1 MNKKKQMDAILIHGM
16 GRTPIAMSIL
26 AARLRRSG
34 IRPHLFGYSVTFER
48 RNTCFQRLEDFITKR
63 VKTNEFILI
72 GHSLGAV
79 LMRTIM
85 PRLIHK
91 PAACF
96 LLASPTQVCKAARNF
111 GHHPLAKL
119 LGGEMGQLLV
129 DQQFMESLPPTGV
142 PTKIYAGTGG
152 PRGHYSPFGEEPND
166 GVLTVK
172 ETLLPDVPIQ
182 TIPVL
187 HTFIMNSSVVTRDI
201 VRMAILHSSQSK
213 NDTG

>member
-1 MNKKKQMDAILIHGM
+1 MNEKKQMDAILIHGM
-16 GRTPIAMSIL
+16 GRTPMAMSIL

-48 RNTCFQRLEDFITKR
+48 QNNCLQRLESFITKR
-63 VKTNEFILI
+63 VQTNEFIMI

-79 LMRTIM
+79 LMRATM

-96 LLASPTQVCKAARNF
+96 LLASPTRVCKAARNF
-111 GHHPLAKL
+111 AHHPVAKL
-119 LGGEMGQLLV
+119 LGGEIGQLLA

-152 PRGHYSPFGEEPND
+152 PRG
-166 GVLTVK
+166 
-172 ETLLPDVPIQ
+172 
-182 TIPVL
+182 
-187 HTFIMNSSVVTRDI
+187 
-201 VRMAILHSSQSK
+201 
-213 NDTG
+213 